1 MPRPHNLS
9 GICAVVAVVFLRIFI
24 IRYMEKVISE
34 FGIHMEVERNLSP
47 HTRKSYLTDLAQ
59 FNEFLKKNNISV
71 KDGYNPAINIDHMVI
86 RDYLSTLYRQR
97 LKKVTISRKVAALR
111 SFFKYLLRE
120 GKVKFNP
127 AELVQT
133 PRKEKYIPAFLSVDE
148 AFLLLDAKFEPTFW
162 GLRDKAIMELFYS
175 SGIRL
180 SELTTMDIQDIDFYQ
195 SLIKVKG
202 KGRKERLIPVGE
214 KTLSALKEYFEKRKE
229 LLKENDEYHPGGP
242 VFVSKK
248 GNRLTSRTVARIVVK
263 VAKTHGIKK
272 KISPHMLRHSFATH
286 LLDAGAD
293 LRAIQEFLGH
303 ESLSTT
309 QKYTS
314 VSVKKL
320 MEIYDMAHP
329 RAKRNEN
336 N

>member
-1 MPRPHNLS
+1 
-9 GICAVVAVVFLRIFI
+9 
-24 IRYMEKVISE
+24 MEKAISA

-47 HTRKSYLTDLAQ
+47 HTCKNYLTDLMQ
-59 FNEFLKKNNISV
+59 FNAFLKKNNILV
-71 KDGYNPAINIDHMVI
+71 ADGENSAIDIGHTVI
-86 RDYLSTLYRQR
+86 RDYLSFLYHQK

-133 PRKEKYIPAFLSVDE
+133 PRNEKHVPAFLSVDE
-148 AFLLLDAKFEPTFW
+148 VYLLLDGKFEQTIL
-162 GLRDKAIMELFYS
+162 GLRDKAILELFYS

-180 SELTTMDIQDIDFYQ
+180 SELTTIDMQDIDFYR
-195 SLIKVKG
+195 SLIKIRG
-202 KGRKERLIPVGE
+202 KGRKERIVPVGE
-214 KTLSALKEYFEKRKE
+214 KALSALKEYLIKRNE
-229 LLKENDEYHPGGP
+229 LLKKDDADHIGGP
-242 VFVSKK
+242 VFLSKK
-248 GNRLTSRTVARIVVK
+248 GNRLTPRTVARVVVK
-263 VAKTHGIKK
+263 VAQAHGIKK

-314 VSVKKL
+314 VSVNKL

-329 RAKRNEN
+329 RAKRRGNDK
-336 N
+336 

>member
-1 MPRPHNLS
+1 
-9 GICAVVAVVFLRIFI
+9 
-24 IRYMEKVISE
+24 MEKLISK
-34 FGIHMEVERNLSP
+34 FGIHMEVEQNLSP
-47 HTRKSYLTDLAQ
+47 HTRKGYLTDLAQ
-59 FNEFLKKNNISV
+59 FNEFLKKNDISI
-71 KDGYNPAINIDHMVI
+71 KDGYEPAVGIDHTVI
-86 RDYLSTLYRQR
+86 REYLSSLYRQR

-120 GKVKFNP
+120 GKVRFNP

-133 PRKEKYIPAFLSVDE
+133 PKNEKYIPDFLSIDE
-148 AFLLLDAKFEPTFW
+148 TYLLLDAKFEQSFW
-162 GLRDKAIMELFYS
+162 GLRDKAIVELFYS

-180 SELTTMDIQDIDFYQ
+180 NELTTMDMQDIDFHQ
-195 SLIKVKG
+195 FLIKVKG
-202 KGRKERLIPVGE
+202 KGRKERIIPVGE
-214 KTLSALKEYFEKRKE
+214 EALSALKEYFEKRIGF
-229 LLKENDEYHPGGP
+229 LKENDKYYAGEP
-242 VFVSKK
+242 VFISKK
-248 GNRLTSRTVARIVVK
+248 GNRLTSRTIARIVVK
-263 VAKTHGIKK
+263 VAQAHGIKK

-293 LRAIQEFLGH
+293 LRAIQELLGH

-329 RAKRNEN
+329 RAKKTGNT
-336 N
+336 